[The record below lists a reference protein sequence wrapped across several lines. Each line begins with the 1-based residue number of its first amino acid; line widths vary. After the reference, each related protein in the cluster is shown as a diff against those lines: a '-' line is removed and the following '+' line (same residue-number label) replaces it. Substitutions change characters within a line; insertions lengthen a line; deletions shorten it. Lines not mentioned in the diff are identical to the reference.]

1 MTTIPSGARLSRMA
15 RHRVL
20 NCAAPIVA
28 TDFIKH
34 GRPVARVIPCPQPPA
49 ALIGSL
55 RGQLT
60 VRGDVH
66 STGLAWEADA
76 ER

>member
-1 MTTIPSGARLSRMA
+1 MKPTATIGAAQFKTRCLA
-15 RHRVL
+15 IL
-20 NCAAPIVA
+20 DNLAPEGIVV
-28 TDFIKH
+28 TKH